1 MEQLNKEISIERV
14 ILNNAEAELVNKWV
28 LELNERTDGLIR
40 FTKADVVNFLIENH
54 GSDLS
59 AVEVAAISRKC
70 YDEAKW
76 LGWGLAKIKAAK
88 KLGESLVFDDLV
100 SFRDRLLGS
109 SSKPINRKA
118 KKKTGDV
125 ESVEPEV

>member
-1 MEQLNKEISIERV
+1 MESVKDKTTVERV
-14 ILNNAEAELVNKWV
+14 ILGDTQAELVKKWAD
-28 LELNERTDGLIR
+28 ELNKRADGLIR

-59 AVEVAAISRKC
+59 NVEVAAISRKC

-88 KLGESLVFDDLV
+88 KLGESLIFEDLV
-100 SFRDRLLGS
+100 CFRDQLLGS
-109 SSKPINRKA
+109 SSKAVGRKA
-118 KKKTGDV
+118 KRKTDAA
-125 ESVEPEV
+125 EPLEPEA